1 MEWSAISSSKVSFPG
16 IEHTF
21 LSSPALAG
29 GFFTTGETHRMT
41 VGKKFIPPLQES
53 EKSSRNLHREKY
65 LNLEINISKH
75 CRVMEIQKLYES
87 P

>member
-1 MEWSAISSSKVSFPG
+1 
-16 IEHTF
+16 
-21 LSSPALAG
+21 
-29 GFFTTGETHRMT
+29 MT
-41 VGKKFIPPLQES
+41 VGKTFIPPLQES